1 MAKDTEYMSRGTVN
15 RSVHNKVQ
23 LWKDGPYW
31 ADTNIGAEK
40 PEDFARHESRE
51 KVVVYWSKAF
61 YERERNETA
70 SPF

>member
-40 PEDFARHESRE
+40 PEDFA
-51 KVVVYWSKAF
+51 KQ
-61 YERERNETA
+61 
-70 SPF
+70 